1 MQKNLPGGIIMLSFG
16 MPTLIETKT
25 VQEMAALCGELGLSF
40 MELNTNFPLHQP
52 HLLDACE
59 LNALAEKYGIFYTIH
74 LNDEMPV
81 AEFSPSVA
89 GGYRQA
95 VLQTIELAKKI
106 GAKKLNMHLA
116 EGAHYTMPD
125 KIVYFYDAYLADYLK
140 GMAEFRDMCQ
150 AAIGDSG
157 IMICI
162 ENVSGFRDFQLAALD
177 ILLESPVF
185 GLTLDIGHNY
195 CTGGVDEPWI
205 MERADRLHH
214 MHMHDAKDGKKDHQ
228 ALGLGEIDIPHFAV
242 LAEKHNCT
250 VVLETKTVGGLRQ
263 SVEWIKNSAWWS
275 K

>member
-1 MQKNLPGGIIMLSFG
+1 
-16 MPTLIETKT
+16 
-25 VQEMAALCGELGLSF
+25 MASLCGELGLSF

-52 HLLDACE
+52 HLLDAEE
-59 LNALAEKYGIFYTIH
+59 LNALAKQYGIFYTIH

-89 GGYRQA
+89 DGYRQA
-95 VLQTIELAKKI
+95 VLQAIELAKKI
-106 GAKKLNMHLA
+106 GVKKLNMHLA

-125 KIVYFYDAYLADYLK
+125 KIVYFYEAYLADYLK
-140 GMAEFRDMCQ
+140 GMAEFRDLCE

-157 IMICI
+157 IMICM
-162 ENVSGFRDFQLAALD
+162 ENVGGFRDFQLAALEV
-177 ILLESPVF
+177 LLESPVF

-205 MERADRLHH
+205 MNHADRLHH

-228 ALGLGEIDIPHFAV
+228 ALGLGEIDIPHFAE
-242 LAEKHNCT
+242 LADKHSCT
-250 VVLETKTVGGLRQ
+250 VVLETKTVDGLRQ
-263 SVEWIKNSAWWS
+263 SVQWVKNSPWWG

>member
-1 MQKNLPGGIIMLSFG
+1 MLSFG

-25 VQEMAALCGELGLSF
+25 VQEMASLCGELGLSF

-52 HLLDACE
+52 HLLDAEE
-59 LNALAEKYGIFYTIH
+59 LNALAKQYGIFYTIH

-89 GGYRQA
+89 DGYRQA
-95 VLQTIELAKKI
+95 VLQAIELAKKI

-125 KIVYFYDAYLADYLK
+125 KIVYFYEAYLADYLK
-140 GMAEFRDMCQ
+140 GMAEFRDLCE
-150 AAIGDSG
+150 AATSDSG
-157 IMICI
+157 IMICM
-162 ENVSGFRDFQLAALD
+162 ENVGGFRDFQLAALEV
-177 ILLESPVF
+177 LLESPVF

-205 MERADRLHH
+205 MNHADRLHH

-228 ALGLGEIDIPHFAV
+228 ALGLGEIDIPHFAE
-242 LAEKHNCT
+242 LADKHSCT
-250 VVLETKTVGGLRQ
+250 VVLETKTVDGLRQ
-263 SVEWIKNSAWWS
+263 SVQWVKNSPWWG